1 MNRLQDDQ
9 AMTMNLESG
18 MHRELT
24 VPVGERITVPAVFPD
39 APVFQRMPPVLATAF
54 MVGLIE
60 RACIELLSDR
70 LAPGQRSVGTHIS
83 VSHIAP
89 TAIGQP
95 VTAAV
100 TLESV
105 RGRRLSFQVA
115 VRDDIE
121 LIGEGRHERFV
132 IDLDRFTEG
141 VERKAARSA
150 RCCDDS
156 RPNPNPADTRR
167 T

>member
-1 MNRLQDDQ
+1 
-9 AMTMNLESG
+9 MTMNLEPG
-18 MHRELT
+18 TYRELT
-24 VPVGERITVPAVFPD
+24 IAVGDRITVPAVFPD
-39 APVFQRMPPVLATAF
+39 APAFQRMPPVLATAF

-70 LAPGQRSVGTHIS
+70 LAPGQRSVGTHIN
-83 VSHIAP
+83 VSHLAP

-100 TLESV
+100 TLEAV
-105 RGRRLSFQVA
+105 RGRRFSFQVS

-121 LIGEGRHERFV
+121 LIGKGRHERFV
-132 IDLDRFTEG
+132 IDLDRFTAG

-150 RCCDDS
+150 RRC
-156 RPNPNPADTRR
+156 
-167 T
+167 

>member
-1 MNRLQDDQ
+1 
-9 AMTMNLESG
+9 MTMNLESG
-18 MHRELT
+18 VRGVLT
-24 VPVGERITVPAVFPD
+24 VPVEERITVPAVFPD

-60 RACIELLSDR
+60 RACIELLSAR
-70 LAPGQRSVGTHIS
+70 LEPGQRSVGTHIN
-83 VSHIAP
+83 VSHVAP

-105 RGRRLSFQVA
+105 RGRRLGFQVS

-121 LIGEGRHERFV
+121 LIGEGRHERFI

-150 RCCDDS
+150 RSCDDPL
-156 RPNPNPADTRR
+156 PNPNTADTRG